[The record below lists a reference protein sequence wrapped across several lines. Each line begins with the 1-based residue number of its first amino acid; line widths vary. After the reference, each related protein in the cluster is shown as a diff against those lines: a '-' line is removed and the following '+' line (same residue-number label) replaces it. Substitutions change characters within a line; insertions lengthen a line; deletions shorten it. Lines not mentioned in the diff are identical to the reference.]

1 MSTYIFTTFW
11 PILKV
16 LQILGLF
23 PIKKSSEN
31 VCGFQAMPTGKYLAL
46 TVTVQMLGHAS
57 YNILIIFIMSKHN
70 LGFLEYLHIIFAL
83 NGSPLDTITYF
94 GIMIIIGIFGIG
106 VLIAI
111 FPLKTQMI
119 QLLELFQGIRMQH
132 VRMQNSWKSKSMLL
146 LLVIAWLLF
155 PIVVTVA
162 LLMRLIEH
170 VNVDIFTSLIFGIL
184 IPFWSIISHA
194 SPVCSF
200 LMLFSEPCYQL
211 NAWMKCLIINIDE
224 LKEESDQSIIYECKQ
239 FFYKG
244 NWLNLFK
251 WFGNHLLK
259 SIHF

>member
-1 MSTYIFTTFW
+1 
-11 PILKV
+11 
-16 LQILGLF
+16 
-23 PIKKSSEN
+23 
-31 VCGFQAMPTGKYLAL
+31 
-46 TVTVQMLGHAS
+46 
-57 YNILIIFIMSKHN
+57 
-70 LGFLEYLHIIFAL
+70 
-83 NGSPLDTITYF
+83 
-94 GIMIIIGIFGIG
+94 
-106 VLIAI
+106 
-111 FPLKTQMI
+111 
-119 QLLELFQGIRMQH
+119 MQH

-194 SPVCSF
+194 APVCSF

-244 NWLNLFK
+244 K
-251 WFGNHLLK
+251 
-259 SIHF
+259 